1 MARFTKTWF
10 IRNNAAT
17 YEAWQDDETAASF
30 SSANLVAGVLDN
42 ITASDTL
49 ILFDAATFTLEATW
63 NVDVSDIAIIGAGSA
78 VVTNPAISEG
88 TTVLNYTPATGDA
101 ITFDRAAGTRL
112 ANIQLSGFN
121 LKTTTSTTSIG
132 MRLEGVAG
140 MELGNLSIAGF
151 DGGGIYSEGMWDSVI
166 RHCRI
171 DNCGVAAGAAGATFY
186 SSTAHASFNGTR
198 LVDCTFESCP
208 GPDLVIDDN
217 GSGAR
222 PNKINISRC
231 KFETLGNFQDHRIQ
245 IADVD
250 FLTWVES
257 NIFTGDSLVGGTPID
272 QMRLTNVVG
281 SHIKGSRFESSGT
294 VVSIDSFVRLD
305 GCNGVALDS
314 LYFHTGDE
322 LVPDTACIQ
331 WVNSNDRI
339 SLGRFDV
346 PWAGGD
352 TQANIQIHSGAPTS
366 FARPSTTT
374 VQEVSTA
381 TTLRHLESPGFTNVD
396 STAGTVAITL
406 PGNAAAKGQA
416 YILRREGANNVTVNR
431 AGTDTI
437 GSGAATSL
445 TLGSDGAAVGLVSV
459 GDGNW
464 KQVSTEGTVT

>member
-171 DNCGVAAGAAGATFY
+171 DNCGAAAGAAGATFY

-294 VVSIDSFVRLD
+294 VVSIDSFRPARRLQRCRPRLALLPHRRRARPRHRLHPMGQLERPHIARTVR
-305 GCNGVALDS
+305 C
-314 LYFHTGDE
+314 
-322 LVPDTACIQ
+322 P
-331 WVNSNDRI
+331 
-339 SLGRFDV
+339 LGRWRH
-346 PWAGGD
+346 P
-352 TQANIQIHSGAPTS
+352 IQHTNPLRCTNQLRSPIHHH
-366 FARPSTTT
+366 RPRS
-374 VQEVSTA
+374 VDRYHSPPPRIPRIHQRRLVGWDS
-381 TTLRHLESPGFTNVD
+381 RHHPSR
-396 STAGTVAITL
+396 
-406 PGNAAAKGQA
+406 Q
-416 YILRREGANNVTVNR
+416 RRSQR
-431 AGTDTI
+431 AGLHP
-437 GSGAATSL
+437 SP
-445 TLGSDGAAVGLVSV
+445 
-459 GDGNW
+459 
-464 KQVSTEGTVT
+464 